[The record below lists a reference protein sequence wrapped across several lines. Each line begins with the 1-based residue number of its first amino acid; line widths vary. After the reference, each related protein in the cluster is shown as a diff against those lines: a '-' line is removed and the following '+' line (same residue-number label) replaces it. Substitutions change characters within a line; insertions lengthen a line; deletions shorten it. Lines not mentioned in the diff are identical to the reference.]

1 MNETQSD
8 LTPLLCVNGAKRDE
22 LMSLPVRKW
31 GDESKTYDSLMVL
44 ADGKKH
50 ESGWGLIVII
60 GCIDQKPVEVAVDC
74 ADNISWHFNQEPR
87 MDCALPS
94 RAMHFWCGEKGKY
107 RVGCALSSTDV
118 WLDA

>member
-1 MNETQSD
+1 MSKIIND
-8 LTPLLCVNGAKRDE
+8 ILTVNGSKRDD
-22 LMSLPVRKW
+22 LMKLPVRKW
-31 GDESKTYDSLMVL
+31 DDVNKTYDSLMIL

-50 ESGWGLIVII
+50 DSGWGMIVII
-60 GCIDQKPVEVAVDC
+60 GCISQNPVEIAVCC
-74 ADNISWHFNQEPR
+74 ADDITWHFNQTHR

-94 RAMHFWCGEKGKY
+94 RAMHFWCAKGKGKY